1 MLMHKDYFTWGGSVI
16 KGDDEKYHM
25 FYARWPHGAKNRINS
40 ITDKPFLGFKGWLK
54 YSEIAYAV
62 SDNPDG
68 PFEYVKT
75 IIQGSGDSTSWNY
88 FNAHNPHIKRFNDKF
103 YLYFIAT
110 NPLYNK
116 EKDQNTWMKYVGG
129 QRIGVITAES
139 IEDLVKGNFQIP
151 SEPLIVPDNKN
162 TFHRVVN
169 PSVTQGPDGKYL
181 MMFKSSSQ
189 KNGRGHMTHWIA
201 GSDNPEGPYKL
212 VGSVLTNKEYS
223 AEDPYFWFDK
233 KRNKFYAIVKDFSHS
248 GKLTPQFGSLAL
260 ITSKNGITDWGPAEN
275 PIVSLRQYIK
285 ETGDTIKLAH
295 LERPQLL
302 LDEDGQPLV
311 LYAAAAKKSPFQFQD
326 PIKEGKPENNTFNL
340 HIKLHKD
347 LK

>member
-1 MLMHKDYFTWGGSVI
+1 M
-16 KGDDEKYHM
+16 
-25 FYARWPHGAKNRINS
+25 
-40 ITDKPFLGFKGWLK
+40 GWLK

-68 PFEYVKT
+68 PFGFVKT
-75 IIQGSGDSTSWNY
+75 LIRGSGDSTKWNY
-88 FNAHNPHIKRFNDKF
+88 YNAHNPHIKKF
-103 YLYFIAT
+103 DNKICLYFIAT

-116 EKDQNTWMKYVGG
+116 EENQNTWMKYVGG
-129 QRIGVITAES
+129 QRIGVATAKSVAE
-139 IEDLVKGNFQIP
+139 LVKGNYQIS
-151 SEPLIVPDNKN
+151 SEPIIIPDNKN

-189 KNGRGHMTHWIA
+189 KDGHGHMTHWIA
-201 GSDNPEGPYKL
+201 GAANPEGPFKL
-212 VGSVLTNKEYS
+212 IGSVFTDAEYS

-248 GKLTPQFGSLAL
+248 GKLAPQFGALAL
-260 ITSKNGITDWGPAEN
+260 ITSNDGITNWKPAEN
-275 PIVSLRQYIK
+275 PLVSLRQYIN

-302 LDEDGQPLV
+302 LDKEGQPLV
-311 LYAAAAKKSPFQFQD
+311 LYAAASVKSPFQYKD
-326 PIKEGKPENNTFNL
+326 PVKEEKPEHNTFNVQ
-340 HIKLHKD
+340 IKIFNK
-347 LK
+347 